1 MRKQKSFQQIVWTNW
16 ISIWGVGTKRN
27 PTTPYIRIH
36 LRWTSNYKVKI
47 IKFLKEN
54 RRVSLQPWYRQS
66 FLKEKTENTYL
77 RGKKPRI
84 HKTTL
89 LRIFI
94 EKPQT
99 AKMLATHLRKEW
111 NSGYIKKTQTK
122 LLQLN
127 NKTTHD
133 RYAVYLK
140 LI

>member
-1 MRKQKSFQQIVWTNW
+1 M
-16 ISIWGVGTKRN
+16 
-27 PTTPYIRIH
+27 
-36 LRWTSNYKVKI
+36 RWTSNYKVKI
-47 IKFLKEN
+47 TKFLKEN

-66 FLKEKTENTYL
+66 FLKEKTENRYV
-77 RGKKPRI
+77 RGKNPRI

-99 AKMLATHLRKEW
+99 AEMLATHLRKEW
-111 NSGYIKKTQTK
+111 NSEYIKKTQTK

-133 RYAVYLK
+133 RYDVYLK

>member
-1 MRKQKSFQQIVWTNW
+1 MYLLFLQCKF
-16 ISIWGVGTKRN
+16 GETKHN
-27 PTTPYIRIH
+27 PTTPYIRIN

-77 RGKKPRI
+77 RGKHPRI
-84 HKTTL
+84 HKTAL

-99 AKMLATHLRKEW
+99 AKMLAAHLRKEW
-111 NSGYIKKTQTK
+111 NSGTLKKLKQNCYSSTVR
-122 LLQLN
+122 QLM
-127 NKTTHD
+127 TAMLYT
-133 RYAVYLK
+133 
-140 LI
+140 